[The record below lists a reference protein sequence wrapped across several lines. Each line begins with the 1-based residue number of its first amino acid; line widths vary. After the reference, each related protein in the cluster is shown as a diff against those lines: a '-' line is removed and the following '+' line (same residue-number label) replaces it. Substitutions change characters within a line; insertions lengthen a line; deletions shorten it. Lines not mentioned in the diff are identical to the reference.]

1 MNFVT
6 MVDQFSGFPMVQKLP
21 SVSSSAVIRAIAFY
35 FNLFGNPRMIIQ
47 DQGKQLTSWEFKEF
61 LKNRGI
67 KTSSSRGYDVK
78 IGESAATTRDRK
90 HLRPTFPDK
99 HLVIPDD
106 WISSELDEIDPVE
119 SATGTPRDEWPDS
132 DEDTYELA
140 TEPHLEQPLPPA
152 PRRSDRIAEIEKKS
166 CQSCVGCKLIHNY
179 LNVIDNF
186 KVSVKKLPQ
195 ILSWALPKQEN

>member
-1 MNFVT
+1 M
-6 MVDQFSGFPMVQKLP
+6 
-21 SVSSSAVIRAIAFY
+21 A
-35 FNLFGNPRMIIQ
+35 NLRQPH
-47 DQGKQLTSWEFKEF
+47 
-61 LKNRGI
+61 
-67 KTSSSRGYDVK
+67 
-78 IGESAATTRDRK
+78 ATAK
-90 HLRPTFPDK
+90 HLRPAFPDK

-106 WISSELDEIDPVE
+106 WISSELDEIDPIE
-119 SATGTPRDEWPDS
+119 SATGTSKDEWPDS

-152 PRRSDRIAEIEKKS
+152 PRRSDRIAESEKKS

-195 ILSWALPKQEN
+195 VLSWALPKQEN